1 MGEHSG
7 ERSLP
12 ESLRIFG
19 RGLGK
24 LGTLRHL
31 FWILPGSSLAHRHLL
46 AFPIMHLGAKQV
58 PPSSTKKSL
67 DNADSRLS
75 FRPGIPLRRSVGVL
89 PVSPYPNPAGIADVN
104 FRYPLPNSPTGYT
117 STLHSSSERRSQ
129 ASIRSR
135 RPAAPAY
142 PTLIPW
148 HLLLL
153 AA

>member
-89 PVSPYPNPAGIADVN
+89 PVSPNPKSSRNCRRQLPVSASEQPNQIHLYP
-104 FRYPLPNSPTGYT
+104 PLLLGAPPSGF
-117 STLHSSSERRSQ
+117 HQ
-129 ASIRSR
+129 VQKAR
-135 RPAAPAY
+135 RPG
-142 PTLIPW
+142 L
-148 HLLLL
+148 
-153 AA
+153 